1 MSYQTILFDQR
12 EGVATIT
19 LNRPEVLN
27 ACNRQL
33 MEELAAA
40 LKTCERDPAIRCV
53 LLTGAGRAFCSGQ
66 DLRVLGELAG
76 EQGRPPVAEHL
87 RRLYNPVILRM
98 REMEKPILAAVN
110 GVAAGAGMSLALAC
124 DLRIAAESA
133 TFIQAFVRIGLVPDT
148 GSTYFLARIVGLG
161 RAFELAVSGRR
172 VSAQEALELGLVN
185 RVVPDDRLA
194 EEAMAWAQELA
205 QGPTRAIGLTKRALN
220 RALLLDVDEMLDY
233 EAQLQ
238 QIAAGT
244 ADSAEGIRAF
254 LEKRRPSFVGR

>member
-1 MSYQTILFDQR
+1 MSYQTILFGQR
-12 EGVATIT
+12 DSVAIIT
-19 LNRPEVLN
+19 LNRPKVLN

-33 MEELAAA
+33 MEELADA

-66 DLRVLGELAG
+66 DLSALEELGGHG
-76 EQGRPPVAEHL
+76 EQLPVAAHL

-98 REMEKPILAAVN
+98 RKMEKPILAAVN

-133 TFIQAFVRIGLVPDT
+133 TFIQSFVHIGLVPDA
-148 GSTYFLARIVGLG
+148 GSSYFLVRMLGLG
-161 RAFELAVSGRR
+161 RAFELAVSERR

-194 EEAMAWAQELA
+194 EEAMTWARELA

-238 QIAAGT
+238 QIAAAT

-254 LEKRRPSFVGR
+254 LEKRRPNFQGR